1 MSGES
6 TLIDAFDQIEQ
17 GGMVARKEGL
27 KELTTI
33 LRHNLRSP
41 GAVALE
47 EKTFQWIYE
56 RLYGIV
62 LTEKA
67 TWLSAKTAKG
77 AAEERLSLAT
87 TALRFSVELDVR
99 NITSPTVKAIIRHV
113 LDTISLPGGELCV
126 PIALDYARC
135 LKIIF
140 SYQPH
145 VEHLSTEGWDRA
157 VLFCVHHL
165 RTTGTNANGSDTRS
179 GAERTSRLGLTNS
192 TSSRSARSQA
202 TDSSGSQRSRTV
214 VKQVSD
220 ELIACLSLLTAVPNV
235 QLARHADT
243 CLWTLIDLL
252 KVRPTPG
259 NGHQNAFAVI
269 NHVLLWARTDDV
281 GLTKKATTQ
290 LVRLIRHFW
299 STNNTALKDEM
310 LIALLYLQP
319 YMKLLMLGESAL
331 PLRSELLSLAETL
344 RADYGKRKESS
355 QLQMNE
361 VRLALSRATL
371 GGSAQI
377 KSAVL
382 ELRSGAGLRAE
393 HNWGLLCTLATL
405 DTLLCGPQID
415 GGSSEEED
423 EKEDDLQQRPRKRRR
438 VADDYEGVLTSTSS
452 GSVISRV
459 ASLHVAT
466 FILQDRLHSAPHLCT
481 TIDTLLL
488 SCGDDDTNVA
498 SWALLALTSCA
509 SQSTSTA
516 EPVASR
522 WVSVWYVA
530 CRLLSNIST
539 CRAACHLI
547 DIILRL
553 DLVAQPIVTEFLQS
567 IATSMQSSGP
577 AIIADSST
585 HLLNTIQKISQRL
598 SPGKT
603 VALAESTISWLC
615 RHYLATTHDDKTH
628 ATSLN
633 QSQPRD
639 VTQLIGTCLGL
650 YLPTR
655 DGCAVPRWEEIGQ
668 VLVTLRDQQPV
679 VSYLLLL
686 PDQINLKHPQ
696 LAKPWTTS
704 TSSASGGTLS
714 CETLLLNQF
723 IPELQKT
730 SDAWRLGEE
739 ALQTS
744 ARSTTFAFLCH
755 VCCALSAVV
764 HCAEF
769 RDARRQSHRRR
780 QLDELFKSIS
790 TFAGGPRGDMDLVD
804 AMLIAVADQ
813 ADALIDNHAHR
824 VYAPSASERMLCRYV
839 SNALSAQWRTGNI
852 GNADG
857 VADDIDMDLDDSMD
871 SQESR
876 RGKAT
881 SSSGHASN
889 DSMVS
894 FSAAALRADVG
905 LYAFVTARWEESQ
918 QPPSGQGNSM
928 SAQITDYLVSLP
940 VDDLIA
946 GRRAISTLPRFGIHL
961 EVEDADR
968 FLEYCTDKLL
978 SAYVNERSEVAL
990 GTMLAVVLSL
1000 LSTVTGS
1007 GNQDLFSLGV
1017 DIYEWFVK
1025 TLTAG
1030 VLSVNVQRNVGALLL
1045 ALCNFDV
1052 DYGRDHDVQSA
1063 RTTLFKLVQG
1073 RSIRVQYYLAD
1084 RISSVFGLF
1093 VLSQHDQ
1100 IFIDLQASL
1109 PADTDW
1115 IEGIA
1120 MRLLF
1125 LSRLASAWHSLLR
1138 PGVYYMFETAGQVKE
1153 AAAYAA
1159 WCIQELTKSLG
1170 FTSARKLFRLFAP
1183 QLLHTWLEHH
1193 ALSGI
1198 PYAAFEYA
1206 SLDDLIERNQGEI
1219 VAQLMMRG
1227 KTEVLHI
1234 LSKALKMPEKD
1245 VVKRSYA
1252 QAMAYTLAVDA
1263 AATNDVEKTCELRL
1277 RGLLGLSKDEVR
1289 TTARRDFAAIMGHV
1303 YLTMQQEDVEDKW
1316 LEHNPSYGSAA
1327 KALREMK
1334 SYSHSTRLLPAS
1346 QQPSWRSKVLLKLHE
1361 RICRR
1366 AGLDKEQPWSASSFS
1381 LTVRM
1386 LLNAIDHALGPL
1398 HKCLMLRR
1406 LRILICTAGEVAL
1419 SGYPLTMLVHS
1430 IRPFLSES
1438 QCADDAL
1445 GMLQYLLHHGGSYLK
1460 VEEAMFTTGTV
1471 CVTVLQMKAHAAAK
1485 QESTTQETQHQ
1496 QTVHKMEV
1504 FQNWLVTYLS
1514 QPPSLDDTTREVKL
1528 TGLARALG
1536 AVQLPGNARKGSAES
1551 NLLKI
1556 LLEDQVSSGVVMS
1569 KAHREEALQLL
1580 SMGFDVPGSADEDCM
1595 NGDATCVRYAS
1606 SLWHVT
1612 RWPAIDP
1619 AFLTWAAKVIGRA
1632 YASSGL
1638 RPSSPPSAADRPLAP
1653 DGKPYEGGVLLSQ
1666 AQIAQRLAELMLS
1679 PIRSEAALAD
1689 WTLRTIFC
1697 SFRDPAEALALE
1709 QMLPANLV
1717 PVVNDG
1723 TYSYEPHTV
1732 FDRDRVARGERMHLS
1747 KALEVAAS
1755 IDDEAWAQG
1764 VTIALCAW
1772 ASNVPMLSS
1781 LSALLRHV
1789 PRLATDLLPCIA
1801 HIILHG
1807 DQTQNQV
1814 VRVELSNSLSQ
1825 HLADRSVVLHARQR
1839 LLLRLVLY
1847 LRGQPWPGESTKS
1860 ERSKWLEM
1868 DLMGAAEAASRCG
1881 MPYAALLFAESS
1893 TPAAPVH
1900 RRASTRVSM
1909 SQTSVPEL
1917 PDDLLLSIFTQVDEP
1932 DSFYAVQQSAS
1943 LDTVLNRLDYEKNG
1957 MKSLMFRSAR
1967 MDSAM
1972 RLSHA
1977 APQSEVHGV
1986 LKSLSALN
1994 LHSLEFALVSG
2005 PMAASASSVD
2015 EMMDAARKLQQWDMV
2030 SSGTTSS
2037 PSSARFS
2044 ALQQLSR
2051 AASRD
2056 DAAAKLRT
2064 LILNHVQ
2071 QHSIAG
2077 ELGMPSSAW
2086 FNALASLTEATDV
2099 LRSSTEGTMQAQWSL
2114 MIDRQQAM
2122 CTERPEDASEVATDR
2137 SLLFSVLSQ
2146 NASLMRDLHVS
2157 VKSCKAIEV
2166 EALLGVA
2173 RLARSNGGLQEA
2185 LSAATQLDLVLND
2198 VKDSMG
2204 LDFSAA
2210 SMQETAAV
2218 LWDAGEA
2225 AASVKMLRAIMNMG
2239 NGEQQH
2245 IPVGD
2250 SGVLASLAR
2259 QLASARLE
2267 KPDQILESYLRPAIK
2282 HLKNR
2287 SQGHEAGKVFYEF
2300 ASFCD
2305 RQLQHPGN
2313 TEDFNRMA
2321 RLREKKLADVEDLE
2335 QMKKGRRQN
2344 TTDYQR
2350 EMSRARKWFE
2360 MDDTEYKR
2368 LKATRDDFLQQSL
2381 QNYLLALHASNDHD
2395 ICVLRFFA
2403 MWLESCGHHAANEI
2417 VRKHIDAVPTWKFV
2431 VLNNQLMSR
2440 LENDKSDFQMLLK
2453 SLMQRICADHPHH
2466 SLHHLYT
2473 ATRKPKSNGDTAL
2486 LSRFEAATG
2495 IKKALENHPQ
2505 KANLVARVFRADAAY
2520 DEFAYSSVEGINKTK
2535 VECRQFTPATSL
2547 ITRIRQLHV
2556 PPATI
2561 SLPLRPDGEYGNVPQ
2576 VQRFEGFMSIM
2587 SGLSRPKVLT
2597 AIGTDG
2603 VVYKQLFK
2611 GTENDD
2617 MRQDAIMEQVFE
2629 EVSKMLRSH
2638 KTTRLRDLQVRTY
2651 KVIPLSAGSGIM
2663 EWVSNSIPI
2672 GEWMKVARP
2681 KYTPKAPSQNAAGG
2695 AIRKVEHDAVAP
2707 RLNAYRKIC
2716 DQMPPIM
2723 RHFFF
2728 ERFDDPDEW
2737 FQRRTSYTRT
2747 TAAISM
2753 LGYIMGLGDRH
2764 LQNILLDE
2772 VTGEAVHIDLG
2783 VAFEAGKVLAIPE
2796 KVPFRLSR
2804 DLVDA
2809 MGVTKT
2815 EGIFRRCCEF
2825 TMDALRE
2832 DKDSIMTLL
2841 NVLRYDPLYNWS
2853 VSPLRAKRMQDAAQG
2868 MTGNAGNEEEASSRA
2883 KEHEA
2888 GEADRALSV
2897 VEQKLSKTLSTAAT
2911 VNELI
2916 QQATDEVN
2924 LATLFG
2930 GWAAFW

>member
-6 TLIDAFDQIEQ
+6 TLIDAFDKIEQ
-17 GGMVARKEGL
+17 GGVVARKEGL

-47 EKTFQWIYE
+47 EGTFQWIYE
-56 RLYGIV
+56 RLYGIA

-67 TWLSAKTAKG
+67 TWLNGKAAKST
-77 AAEERLSLAT
+77 AEERLSLAT
-87 TALRFSVELDVR
+87 TALRFSVELGVR
-99 NITSPTVKAIIRHV
+99 NITSPTVKTIVRHV
-113 LDTISLPGGELCV
+113 LDTISLPGGDLCI

-145 VEHLSTEGWDRA
+145 VEHLLKETWDRA

-165 RTTGTNANGSDTRS
+165 RIAETNASGSDTRS

-192 TSSRSARSQA
+192 TSSRIARSQA
-202 TDSSGSQRSRTV
+202 TDSSGSQMSRTV
-214 VKQVSD
+214 IKQVSD

-235 QLARHADT
+235 PLARHADT
-243 CLWTLIDLL
+243 CLWTLVDLL
-252 KVRPTPG
+252 KVRPVAG
-259 NGHQNAFAVI
+259 NGHQSAFAAI

-281 GLTKKATTQ
+281 GLMKKSTTQ
-290 LVRLIRHFW
+290 LIRLVRHFW
-299 STNNTALKDEM
+299 STNNTALRDEM
-310 LIALLYLQP
+310 LITLLYLQP
-319 YMKLLMLGESAL
+319 YMKHLMLRDSAL
-331 PLRSELLSLAETL
+331 PLRPELSTLVETL

-361 VRLALSRATL
+361 VGLRLRSATL
-371 GGSAQI
+371 DGGAQI
-377 KSAVL
+377 RSAVL
-382 ELRSGAGLRAE
+382 ELRSGAGSRAE
-393 HNWGLLCTLATL
+393 HNWALLCTLATL
-405 DTLLCGPQID
+405 DTLLCGPEID
-415 GGSSEEED
+415 RGSSEEDD
-423 EKEDDLQQRPRKRRR
+423 EKGVDVQQKPRKRRR

-452 GSVISRV
+452 GSVTSRV
-459 ASLHVAT
+459 ASLQVVT
-466 FILQDRLHSAPHLCT
+466 FILQDRSHSALHLCE

-498 SWALLALTSCA
+498 SWSLLALTSCA

-516 EPVASR
+516 DTVASR
-522 WVSVWYVA
+522 WVSVWHIA

-539 CRAACHLI
+539 CRAACHLL
-547 DIILRL
+547 DIILGL

-567 IATSMQSSGP
+567 MATSMQSSGP
-577 AIIADSST
+577 AIIADSSM

-598 SPGKT
+598 SPATT
-603 VALAESTISWLC
+603 VALAESSISWLC
-615 RHYLATTHDDKTH
+615 RHYLGSTYDEKAY
-628 ATSLN
+628 AAFLN

-639 VTQLIGTCLGL
+639 VSQLIGTCLGH

-668 VLVTLRDQQPV
+668 ILVTLRDQQPV

-686 PDQINLKHPQ
+686 PSQIDLTHPQ
-696 LAKPWTTS
+696 LAKPSTT

-739 ALQTS
+739 ARQAS
-744 ARSTTFAFLCH
+744 ACSATFGFLCH
-755 VCCALSAVV
+755 VCCALSPVV
-764 HCAEF
+764 YCGEF
-769 RDARRQSHRRR
+769 RDARRQSHMRR

-790 TFAGGPRGDMDLVD
+790 TFAGGPRGDMKLLDT
-804 AMLIAVADQ
+804 MLIAVADQ
-813 ADALIDNHAHR
+813 ADALIDNHARR
-824 VYAPSASERMLCRYV
+824 VYSPSTSERMLCRHV
-839 SNALSAQWRTGNI
+839 SNSLSAQRRTDNFG
-852 GNADG
+852 GTGG
-857 VADDIDMDLDDSMD
+857 VAEDMDVDMDDSMD
-871 SQESR
+871 SQESIHSE
-876 RGKAT
+876 AT
-881 SSSGHASN
+881 TSSGHASN
-889 DSMVS
+889 DSQVS

-905 LYAFVTARWEESQ
+905 LYAFATARWEELQ
-918 QPPSGQGNSM
+918 QPPSGQGNSL
-928 SAQITDYLVSLP
+928 SAQITDYLISLP
-940 VDDLIA
+940 VSELIT
-946 GRRAISTLPRFGIHL
+946 GRRAVSTLPRLGIHL

-968 FLEYCTDKLL
+968 LLEYCTDKVL
-978 SAYVNERSEVAL
+978 SAYVHERSEVAL
-990 GTMLAVVLSL
+990 GTMLALLLSL
-1000 LSTVTGS
+1000 LPTVTGS
-1007 GNQDLFSLGV
+1007 GNRSLFGLGV

-1100 IFIDLQASL
+1100 IFVDLQASL

-1159 WCIQELTKSLG
+1159 WCIQELTTSLG

-1234 LSKALKMPEKD
+1234 LSKALEMPEKD

-1263 AATNDVEKTCELRL
+1263 AAANEVEKPCEMRL
-1277 RGLLGLSKDEVR
+1277 RGLLGLSKEEVR
-1289 TTARRDFAAIMGHV
+1289 TTAKRDFAAIMGHV

-1316 LEHNPSYGSAA
+1316 LEHNPNYVSAA
-1327 KALREMK
+1327 AALREMK
-1334 SYSHSTRLLPAS
+1334 SYSHSTRSLPAS

-1366 AGLDKEQPWSASSFS
+1366 AGLDKEQPWNASSFS

-1398 HKCLMLRR
+1398 HMCLMLRR
-1406 LRILICTAGEVAL
+1406 LRILVCTAGGVAL
-1419 SGYPLTMLVHS
+1419 SGYPLTMLIHS

-1445 GMLQYLLHHGGSYLK
+1445 GMLQYLLNHGRLHLK
-1460 VEEAMFTTGTV
+1460 SEEAMFTTGTV
-1471 CVTVLQMKAHAAAK
+1471 CVTVLQMQAHAAAK

-1514 QPPSLDDTTREVKL
+1514 QPASLDDTTREVKL

-1551 NLLKI
+1551 NLLKV
-1556 LLEDQVSSGVVMS
+1556 LLEDQASSGVVMS

-1606 SLWHVT
+1606 SLWRVT

-1638 RPSSPPSAADRPLAP
+1638 RPSSSPNAADRPLAP

-1697 SFRDPAEALALE
+1697 SFRDPAESLALE
-1709 QMLPANLV
+1709 QMLPTNLV

-1732 FDRDRVARGERMHLS
+1732 FDRDRAAHGERMHLS
-1747 KALEVAAS
+1747 KALEVATS

-1781 LSALLRHV
+1781 LSALLRHI

-1807 DQTQNQV
+1807 DQNQNQV

-1825 HLADRSVVLHARQR
+1825 HLADRSVTLHSRQR

-1868 DLMGAAEAASRCG
+1868 DLMVTAEAASRCG

-1900 RRASTRVSM
+1900 RRASTRVSI

-1917 PDDLLLSIFTQVDEP
+1917 PDDLLLSVFTQVDEP
-1932 DSFYAVQQSAS
+1932 DSFYGVQQPAS

-1977 APQSEVHGV
+1977 APQSDAHGV

-2015 EMMDAARKLQQWDMV
+2015 EMMDTARKLQQWDMV

-2056 DAAAKLRT
+2056 DAATKLRT
-2064 LILNHVQ
+2064 LILDHVQ
-2071 QHSIAG
+2071 QQSIVG
-2077 ELGMPSSAW
+2077 ELGVPSPAW

-2099 LRSSTEGTMQAQWSL
+2099 LRSPTEVTMQAQWSL

-2122 CTERPEDASEVATDR
+2122 RRERPEDASEVATDR

-2157 VKSCKAIEV
+2157 VRSCKAIEV

-2185 LSAATQLDLVLND
+2185 LSAATQLDFVLND

-2225 AASVKMLRAIMNMG
+2225 AASVKMLRSIMNTG

-2321 RLREKKLADVEDLE
+2321 RLRDKKLADVEDLE

-2344 TTDYQR
+2344 TSDYQK

-2360 MDDTEYKR
+2360 MDDIEYKR

-2381 QNYLLALHASNDHD
+2381 QNYLLALHASNEHD

-2417 VRKHIDAVPTWKFV
+2417 VRKHLDAVPTWKFV

-2629 EVSKMLRSH
+2629 EVSKLLRSH

-2672 GEWMKVARP
+2672 GEWMKMARP
-2681 KYTPKAPSQNAAGG
+2681 KYTPKAPSQNQASA
-2695 AIRKVEHDAVAP
+2695 AIRKVEHDPVAP
-2707 RLNAYRKIC
+2707 RLNVYRKMC
-2716 DQMPPIM
+2716 DQIPPIM

-2728 ERFDDPDEW
+2728 ERFDDPEEW
-2737 FQRRTSYTRT
+2737 FQRRTAYTRS

-2764 LQNILLDE
+2764 CQNILLDE

-2783 VAFEAGKVLAIPE
+2783 VAFEAGRVLPIPE

-2924 LATLFG
+2924 LATLFA
-2930 GWAAFW
+2930 GWSAFW